1 MPPRAFLVA
10 LTISSLLLVHAAL
23 ASASTVPKV
32 RGNPDLDEDDLSF
45 LEEEE
50 EGEKPPHAVDF
61 YPEDDGAFGGLDGRA
76 HDANPVFDETD
87 VVVLGDGN
95 FSEFMGKQ
103 RHVLVEFYVPWCGH
117 CKALAPEYAAA
128 ATALRGED
136 VVLAKVDATKA
147 NVLAQKYDLQGYP
160 TVLFFSDGVHKDYPG
175 QRNRDA
181 IIAWIKKKIGL
192 GVQTITTAEEAEKI
206 LTSESRLV
214 LGFLD
219 SLVGADSQELSAAS
233 KLEDNIDFYQTV
245 NPDVARLLHIDANAK
260 RPSLVLLKEE
270 EDKISYYDGQ
280 FSKAAIVDFVIANKL
295 PLVTVLS
302 KETGQDLFDNPVK
315 RQLLLFAMSN
325 DAKIIMPAF
334 QEAAKLFKGKLI
346 FVYVAMDNEDIGT
359 LILDYFGVTE
369 DGPKVLAY
377 TGHEDAK
384 KFILDGEVTLDNIK
398 KFAEDFL
405 EGKLKPFYKS
415 DPIPDTND
423 GDVKIVVGINFEEIV
438 LDESKDVLLEI
449 YAPWCEHCR
458 ELEPA
463 FNKLAKLLRGVESLV
478 IAKME
483 GTRNEH
489 PRAKADGFPTL
500 LFYPAGNKSCDP
512 MLVDTDGTLKAL
524 YKFIKKHSKIPFEI
538 KRPVSVSEESASSE
552 GEKSAGT
559 GVKEEL

>member
-1 MPPRAFLVA
+1 MPSRAFLVA

-103 RHVLVEFYVPWCGH
+103 RHVLVEFYVPWCRH

-181 IIAWIKKKIGL
+181 IVAWIKKKIGL

-500 LFYPAGNKSCDP
+500 LFYPAGNKSSDP